1 MKIILIVY
9 ILIMVGLF
17 HYGNVYSIIPG
28 NVTMSPPDF
37 SSPDISSNAKLI
49 ADDIALYNETEIKD
63 YPLTDLQPEEI
74 KAVFAILNPG
84 NVSKVL
90 ISISDEGLDDIKNKL
105 SKEEFNN
112 ILNTLPNE
120 TKNIIE
126 EKLNK

>member
-28 NVTMSPPDF
+28 NVTMSPLDF

>member
-1 MKIILIVY
+1 
-9 ILIMVGLF
+9 MVGLF

-28 NVTMSPPDF
+28 NVTMSPLDF